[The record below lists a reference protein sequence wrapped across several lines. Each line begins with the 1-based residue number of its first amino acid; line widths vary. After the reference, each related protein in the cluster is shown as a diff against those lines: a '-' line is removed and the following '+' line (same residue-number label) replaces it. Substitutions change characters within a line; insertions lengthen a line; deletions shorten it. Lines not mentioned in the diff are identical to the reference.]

1 MPVLKDARHEKYCQ
15 IRAAQKGK
23 EKPLTIDESYVKAG
37 FKPNRS
43 NASRLNSKEHIQA
56 RIEDIQGRAAKKVEK
71 GLEDVIREMWKIG
84 HANMANYLNVDDEG
98 NARVD
103 LSEVSKEEWAAV
115 SEVTVDEQ
123 IIVGKTDKEGNE
135 TKPTLLNRKTKLK
148 LHDKKSVLV
157 PLGQHYGGFKQNTKV
172 EHSGS
177 VTVAQ
182 MLEEIDGKDDR
193 IPNSDD
199 E

>member
-1 MPVLKDARHEKYCQ
+1 MPVLKNARHEKF
-15 IRAAQKGK
+15 AQLLAQGK
-23 EKPLTIDESYVKAG
+23 TADEAYEKAGYVK
-37 FKPNRS
+37 NRK
-43 NASRLNSKEHIQA
+43 NAARLKTNEDIQA

-84 HANMANYLNVDDEG
+84 DANMANYLNVDDEG

-123 IIVGKTDKEGNE
+123 LIAGKTDKEGNE
-135 TKPTLLNRKTKLK
+135 IKPTILNRKTKLK
-148 LHDKKSVLV
+148 LHDKKSVLM

>member
-1 MPVLKDARHEKYCQ
+1 MPVLKNARHEKF
-15 IRAAQKGK
+15 AQLLAQGK
-23 EKPLTIDESYVKAG
+23 TADEAYEKAGYVK
-37 FKPNRS
+37 NRK
-43 NASRLNSKEHIQA
+43 NAARLKTNEDIQA

-123 IIVGKTDKEGNE
+123 IVVGKTDKEGNE
-135 TKPTLLNRKTKLK
+135 IKPTCLHRKTKLK

-182 MLEEIDGKDDR
+182 MLEEINDQDPR
-193 IPNSDD
+193 IPNDGVVEED